1 LTKEEKAAAV
11 DTVHA
16 VHTVHWELT
25 KEEKAAAVDTVHTV
39 HTVHRELTKEEKAA
53 VRSLVFQHLAGI
65 VLAPVVKALAD
76 RGVFAMLGDA
86 PAGIG
91 IDEIVDRTRANR
103 GYLRVALRLLVS
115 CGWMEQSGDA
125 SQTRYTLT
133 AEGKIAVWLAPLYAE
148 VVSFIP
154 KALFL
159 DDFLFGKSDRA
170 VLPHL
175 HDLVRRA
182 RERWSIYTEGE
193 TTAAK
198 VHRQTV
204 RYLDGMLV
212 GPAMVALAREG
223 VFRHFDDATDGLD
236 LRSLPGNSRSLAS
249 IFDLLALQGWVVN
262 EQQRLRLTP
271 AGRYAAQIA
280 TSYGVTVSYL
290 PLFDVLPTLLFGNA
304 RLPRVDESGGELL
317 INRGMNV
324 WGSGGAHRTYFEKSD
339 EIISDLFNR
348 PLEQQPQ
355 GVCDMGCGDGS
366 LLEHVYSVVKSQ
378 TLRGRVLETHPLL
391 LIGADVSKVARRI
404 TKQRLRRA
412 GISTFHV
419 IRGDINRPAYLASEL
434 EQLGL
439 DIHHLLHVR
448 SFLDHN
454 RPYLPP
460 ANYVRGSRR
469 ARTTGA
475 FAYLG
480 EEIPPDELEENLIRH
495 LHRWAP
501 YVGRFGLLVMELH
514 TLPPEVTAANLDQT
528 LAVAYDATHGFSDQY
543 LVEHDVFLA
552 CAREAGLVADE
563 RFQAKFPPSEMAT
576 ISINFF
582 TSP

>member
-1 LTKEEKAAAV
+1 MSIQVESATNPAARLTRAEQAG
-11 DTVHA
+11 
-16 VHTVHWELT
+16 
-25 KEEKAAAVDTVHTV
+25 
-39 HTVHRELTKEEKAA
+39 
-53 VRSLVFQHLAGI
+53 VRSRIFQHLAGI
-65 VLAPVVKALAD
+65 VLSPVIKALAE

-86 PAGIG
+86 ANGMSL
-91 IDEIVDRTRANR
+91 DEIADRTRANR

-115 CGWMEQSGDA
+115 CGWMAQAPEGRDV
-125 SQTRYTLT
+125 RYALT
-133 AEGKIAVWLAPLYAE
+133 SEGKIGVWLAPLYGE

-182 RERWSIYTEGE
+182 RERWSIYTEGD
-193 TTAAK
+193 TTAAR

-204 RYLDGMLV
+204 LWLDGMLV
-212 GPAMVALAREG
+212 GPVMVALAREG
-223 VFRHFDDATDGLD
+223 IFRIFEGAPHGVDAKD
-236 LRSLPGNSRSLAS
+236 LPGNSRSLACV
-249 IFDLLALQGWVVN
+249 FDLLAVQGWVERDGN
-262 EQQRLRLTP
+262 RLKLT
-271 AGRYAAQIA
+271 ASGTYAAHIA

-290 PLFDVLPTLLFGNA
+290 PLFDVISTLLFGNA
-304 RLPRVDESGGELL
+304 KIPRMDESGGEFL

-324 WGSGGAHRTYFEKSD
+324 WGSGGAHSKYFQRSD
-339 EIISDLFNR
+339 EIVMELFNR
-348 PLEQQPQ
+348 PLDKQPC
-355 GVCDMGCGDGS
+355 GICDMGCGDGS
-366 LLEHVYSVVKSQ
+366 LLEHVYGIVRSQ
-378 TLRGRVLETHPLL
+378 TLRGGALDTHPLV
-391 LIGADVSKVARRI
+391 LIGADYSKVARRI
-404 TKQRLRRA
+404 AKQRLRRA
-412 GISTFHV
+412 GIPKFHV

-434 EQLGL
+434 EELAL
-439 DIHHLLHVR
+439 DIHNLLHVR

-460 ANYVRGSRR
+460 ADYIPGSRP
-469 ARTTGA
+469 ARSTGA

-480 EEIPPDELEENLIRH
+480 EEIPADEVEENLVRH
-495 LHRWAP
+495 LRRWAP

-514 TLPPEVTAANLDQT
+514 TLPPDVTAAHLDQT

-543 LVEHDVFLA
+543 LVELDVFLA

-563 RFQAKFPPSEMAT
+563 RFQAKFPPSDLAT

-582 TSP
+582 TGST